1 MFSHHRFRKTVGEF
15 DEIFAVH
22 LTQCWHA
29 TITWQYFTVS
39 GLRSDNQFISYYWFI
54 YHGSSYDMNHIISYY
69 LNEMIVDHKPV
80 LGFIF
85 HTWPILFNKFSS
97 NFGCEFSSGQSEF
110 RPKTSAGWPK
120 VCKKKILN
128 KILIFIRSYSK
139 SSCLN
144 STVYV
149 ELYHNIWY
157 NNRIW
162 SEVILTSNNRIWTQN
177 RADGLLSEARSNNG
191 EQVVWNDIDFMIYD
205 FYNILA
211 DEVRNIVI
219 SALYRQWRRP
229 FNERVRWDKT

>member
-54 YHGSSYDMNHIISYY
+54 YHGSSYNMNHIISYY

-149 ELYHNIWY
+149 ELY

-191 EQVVWNDIDFMIYD
+191 EQVVWNDIDFMI

-229 FNERVRWDKT
+229 FNERDKT